1 MTYETKRPAAG
12 NRNTVLIAGMIVQ
25 FFAGVIYMWSVFKG
39 PVVEHLQWDAAAAA
53 MTASI
58 MLVMFVMGMLAG
70 GILLDRYGQRKV
82 AVAGSLVMSLGILS
96 SSFVTSAFPEM
107 IYLTYGVLGG
117 LGIGMVYTCTVSVV
131 QKWFFDKRGFATG
144 MMVGAFGFSLVV
156 FTPVANY
163 LLESVGVAS
172 TFLIFG
178 VAFLAVCTSLSFFL
192 APPPADYCVGSGKVS
207 VKASQKQY
215 TVREMLRTR
224 SFYLITLS
232 LFLVLSAYFILNPQF
247 VTLGE
252 ARGLTHDMALVGVM
266 LAGVF
271 SALGRLTVAWVSDR
285 IGRIPAMLM
294 IALLTAAGITVMI
307 FAEGM
312 VFLAC
317 IAVISYAFGG
327 ASGIYATVVADRFG
341 TENMGT
347 NYGIVM
353 MGFGASALVFPRVSN
368 GLSGGG
374 DYTSSF
380 IMVALTCLAALVC
393 ILLLSRE
400 RDQPGPA

>member
-1 MTYETKRPAAG
+1 MADVAWLAIVCGGIAALWSIVS
-12 NRNTVLIAGMIVQ
+12 TVLTLVFGLHWPLLRAGCFWQPVTYM
-25 FFAGVIYMWSVFKG
+25 FLHAGWMHLGLNMLTVLLFGSGLESEIGGRRFWRVFLWG
-39 PVVEHLQWDAAAAA
+39 
-53 MTASI
+53 
-58 MLVMFVMGMLAG
+58 
-70 GILLDRYGQRKV
+70 
-82 AVAGSLVMSLGILS
+82 
-96 SSFVTSAFPEM
+96 
-107 IYLTYGVLGG
+107 GVLGG

-353 MGFGASALVFPRVSN
+353 MGFGASALVFPMVSN

-400 RDQPGPA
+400 RDQPGQA